1 MYTIIHYPQETEY
14 SMILRVISILIT
26 TSFISGYAAFSG
38 SDYSEAMRMAVKFYG
53 AQRCGNTHNWMLHEN
68 KDLKTPPVCH
78 TLDAYQGSDMSGGWH
93 DCGDHIKVATTM
105 GYAAICLL
113 SAYDVWP
120 AAFED
125 NYDTAYKG
133 PNGIPDVLDE
143 AKVAT
148 DYFLKSLID
157 NKTFVYYLGGDQ
169 DHNKW
174 VTSSFQSTLGASEG
188 GDPRPSMQSTSTGGA
203 QVADY
208 ASALAL
214 MAKHYPDQAYA
225 AKCKAAAISYYDWA
239 KSHQSNI
246 SIPSFYSSPNSEIS
260 DELSLAAILL
270 YHLTKTESYK
280 TDALNYV
287 KEKWESNSALA
298 WDTKADI
305 SYYYLVKA
313 DPNAKNSSGGFYRNF
328 LAKNVSKGM
337 AGVGSNQYG
346 FPWGFLSNNWGTNKL
361 ACGSAYASALLG
373 KLLEDKV
380 VTSVEP
386 AVTSEQAY
394 AYTAKIVDYMLG
406 NNEFKHPFLH
416 GYKGDMTHRVHH
428 RNAMGRDDNPPT
440 ATKNSAPFMFAS
452 GALIGGPSSAN
463 SFQNIIE
470 GGSAFM
476 ETESGCDYNGPFV
489 GAQANLVSK
498 LDPKTPVKKLPLG
511 KSVNT
516 FRSTAKTVVDIR
528 GRTIPASGMTNT
540 SGIYFVNEQTTTQ
553 SRLSKIISTGR

>member
-1 MYTIIHYPQETEY
+1 MYKFIHYLQETGN

-68 KDLKTPPVCH
+68 KNLTTPAVCH
-78 TLDAYQGSDMSGGWH
+78 TKDAYQGTDMSGGWH

-120 AAFED
+120 AAFAD
-125 NYDTAYKG
+125 TYDTAYKG

-143 AKVAT
+143 AKIAT

-188 GDPRPSMQSTSTGGA
+188 GDPRPSMASTSSGGA

-239 KSHQSNI
+239 KAHQSNI

-270 YHLTKTESYK
+270 FHLTKTESYK
-280 TDALNYV
+280 TDALNYL

-305 SYYYLVKA
+305 SYYYIVKA
-313 DPNAKNSSGGFYRNF
+313 DPNAKNSSGGFYKNF
-328 LAKNVSKGM
+328 LAKNVSKGI
-337 AGVGSNQYG
+337 AGAGSNQYG

-361 ACGSAYASALLG
+361 ACGSAFASALLG

-386 AVTSEQAY
+386 AVTADQAY
-394 AYTAKIVDYMLG
+394 SYTAKIVDYMLG

-416 GYKGDMTHRVHH
+416 GYKGDMTHKVHH

-440 ATKNSAPFMFAS
+440 ATKNTATFMFAS
-452 GALIGGPSSAN
+452 GALIGGPSAAN
-463 SFQNIIE
+463 SFSNIIE
-470 GGSAFM
+470 GGNAFM
-476 ETESGCDYNGPFV
+476 ETESGCDYNGPFI

-498 LDPKTPVKKLPLG
+498 LDPKTPVKKFSSD
-511 KSVNT
+511 KSVT
-516 FRSTAKTVVDIR
+516 SFRTTAKTVVDIR
-528 GRTIPASGMTNT
+528 GRTLQASGITNT
-540 SGIYFVNEQTTTQ
+540 SGIYFVNEQMATH
-553 SRLSKIISTGR
+553 SRISKIISSGK